1 MRHHSCLARLL
12 ASATVT
18 AMLASGL
25 AGCQTAGMRD
35 VTGSLGTKSATNS
48 ETDPHQAAEL
58 YGEKFHANPKDVDAA
73 LKYGAALRAIGQ
85 RAQAA
90 AVLERAA
97 IHKLVLASWGRALA
111 DNGQSQQAFDVLGR
125 AHTPANPD
133 WRILS
138 VQGTTLDKLG
148 RHEDARRYY
157 ASALR
162 IVPDEPSVLSNL
174 GMSYVLTKE
183 LPKAEET
190 LRRAYAGAPVDGRI
204 RQNLALV
211 VGLQGRFDEAE
222 GIVKADLP
230 VDEAAANVAYLKQ
243 MLGRGANAR
252 VSAADAVRCDL
263 DSARSEN
270 DNEQNGQEEHDH
282 RDRQL
287 GRQSGGLLFGLVH
300 AHITIFLRHYAKA
313 LRERGAVSF

>member
-1 MRHHSCLARLL
+1 MRQQLCLARLL

-18 AMLASGL
+18 AMLATGL
-25 AGCQTAGMRD
+25 AGCQTAGLSD
-35 VTGSLGTKSATNS
+35 VTGSLGAKAEAKSERHS
-48 ETDPHQAAEL
+48 GTDPHRAVEV
-58 YGEKFHANPKDVDAA
+58 YGERFQANPKDADAA
-73 LKYGAALRAIGQ
+73 LKYGQALRAIGQ
-85 RAQAA
+85 RAQAV

-97 IHKLVLASWGRALA
+97 ILNPGNKAVLAGWGRALA
-111 DNGQSQQAFDVLGR
+111 DSGQSQRAFDVLSR

-162 IVPDEPSVLSNL
+162 IMPDESSVLSNL

-190 LRRAYAGAPVDGRI
+190 LRRAYAGAPVDSRI

-222 GIVKADLP
+222 SIVKADLP

-252 VSAADAVRCDL
+252 VSAADVVSQ
-263 DSARSEN
+263 DSRRSRAESHPRS
-270 DNEQNGQEEHDH
+270 DG
-282 RDRQL
+282 
-287 GRQSGGLLFGLVH
+287 S
-300 AHITIFLRHYAKA
+300 A
-313 LRERGAVSF
+313 S